1 MIWKLLLGSPV
12 SCSGLFAYARNLS
25 GDWLGLQYQFQY
37 EVRSDSGE
45 AAAPVVNRIPFL
57 DWAGLTCFNQR

>member
-1 MIWKLLLGSPV
+1 MIRKLLPGSPV
-12 SCSGLFAYARNLS
+12 SCSGLFVYVRNLS
-25 GDWLGLQYQFQY
+25 GDQLGLRYQFWY

-57 DWAGLTCFNQR
+57 DWAGLTCFTKR